1 MNIGVSPFFCTRLWQ
16 EPVRK
21 VYRKGDMEASIQN
34 AKGVRTVKQ
43 ENAEDLHDDVRKII
57 EDVRKARDYSRQAS
71 VLSVAAIVI
80 CAITSIIRLLTA

>member
-1 MNIGVSPFFCTRLWQ
+1 MSPFLCTRLCR

-57 EDVRKARDYSRQAS
+57 EDVRKARGYSRQAS
-71 VLSVAAIVI
+71 VLSVAALILSVI
-80 CAITSIIRLLTA
+80 ALIIRILMVLR